1 MLHPD
6 PARRATCQ
14 TILQDPWYLN
24 EDVSTPEDARN
35 LFAERN
41 LVITQLPAVRVTNEE
56 VNADNSILRGGGL
69 GETIALTRGLK
80 DQF

>member
-41 LVITQLPAVRVTNEE
+41 LVITQLPAVRVTNE
-56 VNADNSILRGGGL
+56 
-69 GETIALTRGLK
+69 
-80 DQF
+80 